1 MTAPAPA
8 RPLADLMPAARD
20 LAEQVGGIPSRNR
33 IMTELRVGA
42 PKATA
47 LREALIAEAAEAETV
62 PDPWTFAEPASGPVP
77 ISPAPAGSAEHT
89 LGSAEHAQVP
99 AVESAGSVA
108 EPAQVPAG
116 SAAEPA
122 EVEQVSPP
130 VPAAYPPAA
139 AVEASPQ
146 VAADGHPGTPTAR
159 RDGRRHSVWPLVL
172 IGLPAFVAI
181 WSGWVGLGGLTGF
194 GVVHPLPGIADGFSI
209 NSAITLPIG
218 VEVYAAYSLRAWLSG
233 SVPARARAFAKWSGI
248 GSLAVGALGQV
259 AYHLLVAA
267 GIHAAPWWITTLVA
281 CLPVA
286 VLGMAAALAHLMHDE
301 RSEQ

>member
-1 MTAPAPA
+1 MTAPTVA

-20 LAEQVGGIPSRNR
+20 LAEEVGGVPSRNR
-33 IMTELRVGA
+33 IMSALRVGA

-62 PDPWTFAEPASGPVP
+62 PDPWTFAEPTDVPAPV
-77 ISPAPAGSAEHT
+77 SPAPAGSASG
-89 LGSAEHAQVP
+89 LGGPAVGSAV
-99 AVESAGSVA
+99 
-108 EPAQVPAG
+108 PAQVSPV
-116 SAAEPA
+116 PA

-130 VPAAYPPAA
+130 VPAAYPPAEV
-139 AVEASPQ
+139 VEASPQ
-146 VAADGHPGTPTAR
+146 VAADGHPGTSAAPR
-159 RDGRRHSVWPLVL
+159 RTRRVSVWPLML

-181 WSGWVGLGGLTGF
+181 WAGWVGLGGLTGF

-209 NSAITLPIG
+209 NTAITLPIG

-233 SVPARARAFAKWSGI
+233 SAPARARAFAKWSGI

-267 GIHAAPWWITTLVA
+267 GIEAAPWWITTAVA

-286 VLGMAAALAHLMHDE
+286 VLGMAAALAHLMHDDAE
-301 RSEQ
+301 VTR